1 MPTLARNVLVSALK
15 RPDPVVMVVCLRVSS
30 PLFSA
35 FATASSS
42 STWLNS
48 SAKDT
53 DLPVPPERRDE
64 RLLLLLTLPEWC
76 LSEPVVL
83 TPTVRAS
90 C

>member
-1 MPTLARNVLVSALK
+1 
-15 RPDPVVMVVCLRVSS
+15 
-30 PLFSA
+30 
-35 FATASSS
+35 
-42 STWLNS
+42 
-48 SAKDT
+48 
-53 DLPVPPERRDE
+53 LPVPPERRDE